1 MQLKQTVQ
9 SLLTDV
15 RHYWKKPPAGRYMP
29 FKEIA
34 AYSVGGIGAYFM
46 IVVVQALSLSV
57 GNFIIGNAIGIEP
70 TKIYLLYVIAILSS
84 FPMTALRANIIDSA
98 RSKKGKYRPYLL
110 YMGVPTVLL
119 SIGFVWMPYETMS
132 MNMRMVTV
140 LLFNIGFQFFYMF
153 FYEAYENLIY
163 VLSPNTQERTDTAT
177 VKSVI
182 YSLAPSIVNIVMPM
196 AAKFLTNG
204 DMTNMKLY
212 RFAYPPMVIIGFLI
226 SILVYANTQEKII
239 QAKTHVVQV
248 KFVDAFRAVA
258 KNKYFWIISLAGW
271 IGFLEGSYGTIL
283 QWLYQYQHACTE
295 GQYALIQTINGNA
308 SLWGMLMAPWAIRRF
323 GKKRVLLLT
332 NFLNVIFIATIYP
345 IVVNVDPRM
354 CIWLVLICLFSNGVV
369 GAFAHVLNPSIQG
382 DIRDYQQYVT
392 GERIDGMFSTVGLV
406 GQVITLATSGVLPAV
421 YESLGITTENAASM
435 GYTNAYDVLYNRNIF
450 ENTFALLVGLSVFGA
465 LMNVIPYFF
474 YDLTETKQRGMI
486 NVLKVRALFEDYG
499 NKALSDKGLVETIDL
514 VNEAMEYVASE
525 PASETKDG
533 IHEAKKSRD
542 KAALKA
548 AKKAHKAAIEH
559 NRMIEISQFVVKEMN
574 KFSTLEVQE
583 QVAVAKEIYAAG
595 LANLVNVEPDVLH
608 KARALPKN
616 TEEEKLYRK
625 AAIEEASARL
635 TSKKLILKH
644 YPNGLVEFDTAVL
657 DNLFEK
663 EDRLELEL
671 EASYKALFSAK
682 ESKDKDAIGQAKRNV
697 QKAKVARAKVRTEIK
712 EATDAHSLYHRAAKP
727 WLEAKKLLTQEEN
740 YKHYDEIATMYEE
753 AKARAQAQEAKDDAA
768 EAAKT
773 AQKKADKELAR
784 SNRRHK

>member
-1 MQLKQTVQ
+1 MQIKQTAQ
-9 SLLTDV
+9 TLLTDV
-15 RHYWKKPPAGRYMP
+15 KHYWNKPPTGRYMP

-34 AYSVGGIGAYFM
+34 AYSVGGIGAYF
-46 IVVVQALSLSV
+46 IITVVQAISLSV

-84 FPMTALRANIIDSA
+84 FPLTALRANIIDSA

-110 YMGVPTVLL
+110 YMGVPTVILA
-119 SIGFVWMPYETMS
+119 IGFVWMPYEHMS
-132 MNMRMVTV
+132 MPFKMITV
-140 LLFNIGFQFFYMF
+140 LFFNIGFQFFYMF
-153 FYEAYENLIY
+153 FNEAYENLIL

-212 RFAYPPMVIIGFLI
+212 RFAYPPMLI
-226 SILVYANTQEKII
+226 LGILLSIMVYANTQEKII

-248 KFVDAFRAVA
+248 KFIDALRAVA

-271 IGFLEGSYGTIL
+271 IGFLESSYNTIL

-295 GQYALIQTINGNA
+295 GQFALIQTINGNA
-308 SLWGMLMAPWAIRRF
+308 ALWGMLMAPWAIRRF
-323 GKKRVLLLT
+323 GKKRVLLVT
-332 NFLNVIFIATIYP
+332 NFLNVVFLASIYP
-345 IVVNVDPRM
+345 IVVNVDPRI

-382 DIRDYQQYVT
+382 DIRDYQQYIT
-392 GERIDGMFSTVGLV
+392 GERIDGMFSTVGLI

-421 YESLGITTENAASM
+421 YERCGITTENAAMM

-465 LMNVIPYFF
+465 IMNVIPYFF

-499 NKALSDKGLVETIDL
+499 NNALSDRGLVETIDL
-514 VNEAMEYVASE
+514 VNEAREYVASE
-525 PASETKDG
+525 PVSESKDG
-533 IHEAKKSRD
+533 IRDAKKTKDR
-542 KAALKA
+542 AAIKA
-548 AKKAHKAAIEH
+548 AKKARKAAIEH
-559 NRMIEISQFVVKEMN
+559 NRMIEISRFVIEEMN
-574 KFSTLEVQE
+574 KFSTLEMQE
-583 QVAVAKEIYAAG
+583 KIAVAKEVYAAG
-595 LANLVNVEPDVLH
+595 LSNLVNVEPDVLQRA
-608 KARALPKN
+608 KALPKK

-625 AAIEEASARL
+625 AAIEEARDRL
-635 TSKKLILKH
+635 TSKKVILKH
-644 YPNGLVEFDTAVL
+644 YPNGLVEFDSSVF
-657 DNLFEK
+657 DRLFEK
-663 EDRLELEL
+663 EDKLELNL
-671 EASYKALFSAK
+671 EEAYKALFAAR
-682 ESKDKDAIGQAKRNV
+682 ESKDKEAIKQAKLNV

-712 EATDAHSLYHRAAKP
+712 EATDANSLYHRAAKP
-727 WLEAKKLLTQEEN
+727 WLEAKKLLIQEEN
-740 YKHYDEIATMYEE
+740 YKHYDEIAAMYEE
-753 AKARAQAQEAKDDAA
+753 AKARAQAQEAKEEAE
-768 EAAKT
+768 EAARA

-784 SNRRHK
+784 TNRKHK